1 MEGKEGGKE
10 VGTKNHDRKMSVV
23 PIDRRLYFPIA
34 VPTPTVGDGR
44 RTIGTTDVFL

>member
-1 MEGKEGGKE
+1 MP
-10 VGTKNHDRKMSVV
+10 VV

-44 RTIGTTDVFL
+44 RMIGAADMFLQ